1 MELRVYI
8 SRLKD
13 EEFDYDIENPN
24 GDSQYAPEPISLWYR
39 LDDIF
44 KIIVRK
50 VIDHKE
56 NTKQTDWGT
65 FVLKLTN
72 ANLIQF
78 LSNYVSSYE
87 KNNEKYY
94 QKIKIDNPDEN
105 ISKKLYE
112 EFKEKHR
119 IIFSDFEE
127 TNALLE
133 FAKKL
138 PDGEYLLVG
147 QELF

>member
-1 MELRVYI
+1 MDLRVYI

-13 EEFDYDIENPN
+13 EKFDYDIENPN
-24 GDSQYAPEPISLWYR
+24 GDSQYAPKPISPSVR

-44 KIIVRK
+44 KNIVRK
-50 VIDHKE
+50 VIDHNE

-72 ANLIQF
+72 ANLIQL
-78 LSNYVSSYE
+78 LSNYVNSYQ
-87 KNNEKYY
+87 KFNNEKFKY
-94 QKIKIDNPDEN
+94 PDWEG
-105 ISKKLYE
+105 
-112 EFKEKHR
+112 
-119 IIFSDFEE
+119 

-133 FAKKL
+133 CAKKL

-147 QELF
+147 QELS